1 MLHMMYGSKPFSKNG
16 TITLPR
22 KWRQKFGLLP
32 GKLAELVYQNHCL
45 YIKQALKDST
55 HNQRYISE
63 KGTVHI
69 PKELRDEMGMTYP
82 STYSL
87 HVNEK
92 ENCFM
97 ITLEK

>member
-1 MLHMMYGSKPFSKNG
+1 
-16 TITLPR
+16 
-22 KWRQKFGLLP
+22 LP

-45 YIKQALKDST
+45 YIKQALRDST

-69 PKELRDEMGMTYP
+69 PKEIRDEMGMIYP